1 MIAVILGATERTMSI
16 GALEFTAWEMG
27 EGPLVLCLHGFPD
40 TPATWRHLLPELA
53 AAGYRAV
60 AVTSRGYEPSSQP
73 ANGDYSLAALSGD
86 VIDWI
91 EALGGPS
98 AHLIGHDWGSSIC
111 HLAAARAPD
120 RIASLTALAVPHPA
134 GYGAVVASDFAQ
146 LERSWYVFFF
156 QAEALSDL
164 IVGPTTSPSWNTSGG
179 DGRRAGRRIRS
190 HSTPCVAPL
199 RARALS
205 ARRLPIIA
213 PHSTLATAALR
224 RARPWAQ
231 YPSKRQSWLCP
242 ARRMAASPRMCSRL
256 PCPRRC
262 SPPAAPWSAGPMP
275 ATSSTWSTR
284 TASRGGL
291 TNGSAGS
298 DPRLGK
304 VSRAADRRRCWH
316 CGADA
321 LARPL
326 AFEFRRSGVVWA
338 RLAG

>member
-1 MIAVILGATERTMSI
+1 MLI

-164 IVGPTTSPSWNTSGG
+164 IVGVDDFAFLEHLWRRWSQGWSPDKVILDAMRCAFARPGVTRAALAYYRTSFNTGH
-179 DGRRAGRRIRS
+179 RRAAESAALGAIPLQTPVLALSGAQDGCIPPDVFEASMPEALFAAGRTLECWTDAGHFLHLEHPDRVARRIDQW
-190 HSTPCVAPL
+190 
-199 RARALS
+199 LS
-205 ARRLPIIA
+205 GER
-213 PHSTLATAALR
+213 
-224 RARPWAQ
+224 
-231 YPSKRQSWLCP
+231 
-242 ARRMAASPRMCSRL
+242 
-256 PCPRRC
+256 
-262 SPPAAPWSAGPMP
+262 PAA
-275 ATSSTWSTR
+275 R
-284 TASRGGL
+284 
-291 TNGSAGS
+291 
-298 DPRLGK
+298 
-304 VSRAADRRRCWH
+304 
-316 CGADA
+316 
-321 LARPL
+321 
-326 AFEFRRSGVVWA
+326 
-338 RLAG
+338 